1 CTTSRTLSTSPL
13 SLHDA
18 LPISRKHWIWWTMM
32 TTSRTYIITGR
43 NKWPM
48 EELKQELEQ
57 LFDEMI
63 HKIQL
68 FKKKTYS
75 PAFLEAYQDRSEEHT
90 SELQS
95 RFDLVCRLLV

>member
-1 CTTSRTLSTSPL
+1 
-13 SLHDA
+13 
-18 LPISRKHWIWWTMM
+18 
-32 TTSRTYIITGR
+32 
-43 NKWPM
+43 M

-75 PAFLEAYQDRSEEHT
+75 PAFLEAYQDHRD
-90 SELQS
+90 LFS
-95 RFDLVCRLLV
+95 RISAAPRAPQGPMGSRRRNTDSSTATTGSR

>member
-1 CTTSRTLSTSPL
+1 
-13 SLHDA
+13 
-18 LPISRKHWIWWTMM
+18 
-32 TTSRTYIITGR
+32 
-43 NKWPM
+43 M

-75 PAFLEAYQDRSEEHT
+75 PAFLEAYQDHRNLFSRDQRRLFRGRSD
-90 SELQS
+90 SVL
-95 RFDLVCRLLV
+95 

>member
-1 CTTSRTLSTSPL
+1 
-13 SLHDA
+13 
-18 LPISRKHWIWWTMM
+18 
-32 TTSRTYIITGR
+32 
-43 NKWPM
+43 M

-75 PAFLEAYQDRSEEHT
+75 PAFLEAYQDHRN
-90 SELQS
+90 LFS
-95 RFDLVCRLLV
+95 RISAACSGRRGGSWS